1 MNELL
6 AYCPPA
12 WQDLAF
18 VFRVGQSWVTNPH
31 GRIICILS
39 DKLQDKKM
47 SRQCTH
53 SFYLHKKKKKRTKEH
68 IVTGTTMCSFSSLR
82 LYIIWVQKVIFVQCC
97 LTFLFFSLPPPL
109 PPVDGCDIVTVGS
122 HAPFF
127 FFPNCTFILYLFLT
141 SLVVKHW
148 WWQANV
154 RSESYF
160 SFPPPHIVTLP
171 PVSIFIFQNVLPLVL
186 YLPHS
191 TPTPPPPLMSF
202 PTSFLP
208 QRLSHSTSTLFL
220 CGFQPS
226 K

>member
-6 AYCPPA
+6 AHC
-12 WQDLAF
+12 AF

-39 DKLQDKKM
+39 DKLEDKKM

-53 SFYLHKKKKKRTKEH
+53 SFYLHKKKKGQRTLWPGPQCVPFPVYDYILFESKRSS
-68 IVTGTTMCSFSSLR
+68 SFSVAWHSFLCR
-82 LYIIWVQKVIFVQCC
+82 HHCPQWTGVTLWLLAVM
-97 LTFLFFSLPPPL
+97 LLFFS
-109 PPVDGCDIVTVGS
+109 
-122 HAPFF
+122 
-127 FFPNCTFILYLFLT
+127 PNCTFILYLFLT
-141 SLVVKHW
+141 LLVVKHW

-186 YLPHS
+186 YLPPFH
-191 TPTPPPPLMSF
+191 PRPPPPLMSF